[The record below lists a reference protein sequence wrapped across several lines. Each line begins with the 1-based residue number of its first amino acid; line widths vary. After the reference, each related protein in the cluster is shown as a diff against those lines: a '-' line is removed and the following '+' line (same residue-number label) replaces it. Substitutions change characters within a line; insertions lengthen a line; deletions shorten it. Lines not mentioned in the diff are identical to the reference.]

1 MRRLVAALAVT
12 AASLVIGLVPAS
24 AITNGQP
31 DGNGHPYVGLVVF
44 DVLINGQHQPSHRC
58 SVSLLT
64 PTVALTAAHCTIGT
78 SRARIWFAEN
88 VQANTEYPFS
98 GTTSFDGT
106 GFTNPAFCN
115 PCGNGVGSFAQ
126 GDVGIILL
134 SEPVPISVVNRY
146 AALPTQGVV
155 DTLKNKT
162 SVDLVG
168 YGVQFQAQIPGSALP
183 GPPPPPPFLRW
194 TGPRVRLFAPSE
206 LVTGNFQHSDEVIR
220 IALNTGGG
228 SGGVCFGDSGGP
240 DFLSGTNIVL
250 GVNSFGNFNCTG
262 HGFSS
267 RVDTESA
274 LEFINE
280 FL

>member
-106 GFTNPAFCN
+106 GFTNPA
-115 PCGNGVGSFAQ
+115 
-126 GDVGIILL
+126 LL
-134 SEPVPISVVNRY
+134 QPVRQRRR
-146 AALPTQGVV
+146 L
-155 DTLKNKT
+155 
-162 SVDLVG
+162 
-168 YGVQFQAQIPGSALP
+168 
-183 GPPPPPPFLRW
+183 LR
-194 TGPRVRLFAPSE
+194 TR
-206 LVTGNFQHSDEVIR
+206 
-220 IALNTGGG
+220 
-228 SGGVCFGDSGGP
+228 
-240 DFLSGTNIVL
+240 
-250 GVNSFGNFNCTG
+250 
-262 HGFSS
+262 
-267 RVDTESA
+267 
-274 LEFINE
+274 
-280 FL
+280 